1 MSVAV
6 EVNRAHI
13 AMPGYWRRIR
23 NVVRIH
29 VANPIPTLV
38 VPWLI
43 FAAVFALNLAIW
55 IAIASAAGGR
65 DQLDPDAF
73 ANNGAISWIY
83 VFLMVAATQAMSL
96 TFAFALGLGL
106 TRRDYFVGTALYLS
120 GLAVFY
126 ATGMTVLAAIESAT
140 DGWGLEGYVFAPL
153 FMKDLSTIQQFAVH
167 VLIALFFFATGLF
180 TGALWVRW
188 RAMGLYFFFGV
199 LAFGIASLIIVVSLL
214 DRWTSVG
221 AFFTDQSPV
230 VIVAWTL
237 PWSLIVGACAY
248 LVLRRATPR

>member
-13 AMPGYWRRIR
+13 AMPAYWRRIR

-83 VFLMVAATQAMSL
+83 VFLMVAATQAMNL
-96 TFAFALGLGL
+96 TFAFALGLGI
-106 TRRDYFVGTALYLS
+106 TRRDYFLGTALYLA

-140 DGWGLEGYVFAPL
+140 NGWGIEGYIFAPL
-153 FMKDLSTIQQFAVH
+153 FVGDLPLVQQFAAH
-167 VLIALFFFATGLF
+167 LLIALLFFGTGLF
-180 TGALWVRW
+180 TGAIFVRW
-188 RAMGLYFFFGV
+188 RAIGLYVFFGALV
-199 LAFGIASLIIVVSLL
+199 FGIAGLILITSLV
-214 DRWTSVG
+214 DGWKSVG
-221 AFFTDQSPV
+221 AFFTDQSPLT
-230 VIVAWTL
+230 VIAWTL
-237 PWSLIVGACAY
+237 PWSVVMAVLASFI
-248 LVLRRATPR
+248 LRRATPR